1 MTRVKLCVKQ
11 IWNHRHREQTDGC
24 KEEEVKGGVDWEA
37 GVSRYKIL
45 HTEWISNK
53 NLHYSTENYIQYL
66 MIKQQKRIFRKRM
79 YMWMCVHVLSH
90 FSSTWLFETLWTIAC
105 QAPLS
110 REFSRQECWSGLP
123 CPPPGDLPDPGIE
136 LMPPVSPAF
145 QMHSLPLSHQ
155 GRLLIY
161 VYVCITVCIAVINTA
176 L

>member
-1 MTRVKLCVKQ
+1 MTQEKLCVKQ
-11 IWNHRHREQTDGC
+11 KWNLRHREQTDGC
-24 KEEEVKGGVDWEA
+24 KEEEVKGGMDWEV
-37 GVSRYKIL
+37 GVSRYKLL
-45 HTEWISNK
+45 HTKRINNK

-66 MIKQQKRIFRKRM
+66 RIKQQKRIFRKRM
-79 YMWMCVHVLSH
+79 YMWMCVWVLSH
-90 FSSTWLFETLWTIAC
+90 FSSIWLFVTLWTVTH

-110 REFSRQECWSGLP
+110 MGFSRQEYWSGLP

-136 LMPPVSPAF
+136 LVPPASPVL
-145 QMHSLPLSHQ
+145 QMDSLPLSHQ